1 MAGEI
6 RIVEGGLDEPQVAEL
21 LAIHVSKARA
31 QTASGSA
38 HALDLSGLRAPNIR
52 FWTAW
57 DGDAL
62 LGTTALKRLS
72 ATDGEIKSMHTVEA
86 ARRRGVGSALLRRVI
101 AEAQAEGMN
110 RLSLETGSWDYF
122 LPARAFY
129 ARHGFRECGPFGDYG
144 VDPNSV
150 FMTLLLDSPSGQ

>member
-1 MAGEI
+1 
-6 RIVEGGLDEPQVAEL
+6 DEPQVAEL

-31 QTASGSA
+31 QTARGSA

-57 DGDAL
+57 DGDTL

-72 ATDGEIKSMHTVEA
+72 ATHGEIKSMHTVEA

-101 AEAQAEGMN
+101 AEAQAQGMH
-110 RLSLETGSWDYF
+110 RLSLEPGSWDYF
-122 LPARAFY
+122 RPARAFY
-129 ARHGFRECGPFGDYG
+129 ARH
-144 VDPNSV
+144 
-150 FMTLLLDSPSGQ
+150 